1 MDKVNPER
9 NVSWDQESSKTI
21 AIREKWNNY
30 VEHATLHGIQYVF
43 TSSTIWRR
51 VLWAFFLLSG
61 IGYFSFQSSKL
72 LKEYFSYPVNTKVSL
87 EYETSPEFPAVTICN
102 FNIFRQSII
111 DRIRFGEDIIK
122 YTQRHKIAGLDGIQ
136 GNGSKID
143 WSRFENL
150 SMSHLYATG
159 GHQMKDMLM
168 DCSWIGEETCT
179 YRNFTPV
186 LTSMG
191 LCHTFNSGK
200 IVVYLIMLKLVEIYN
215 VGI

>member
-9 NVSWDQESSKTI
+9 NVSWDQEPSKTI

-30 VEHATLHGIQYVF
+30 VESATLHGIQYVF
-43 TSSTIWRR
+43 TSSTVWRR

-61 IGYFSFQSSKL
+61 IGYFSVQSSKL
-72 LKEYFSYPVNTKVSL
+72 LKEYFSYPVNTKISL

-102 FNIFRQSII
+102 FNMFRQSII
-111 DRIRFGEDIIK
+111 DGIRFGEDIVK
-122 YTQRHKIAGLDGIQ
+122 YAQRHKIVELDGIQ
-136 GNGSKID
+136 GNESKID
-143 WSRFENL
+143 WSSFENL
-150 SMSHLYATG
+150 SMSDLYATG
-159 GHQMKDMLM
+159 GHQMRDMLM
-168 DCSWIGEETCT
+168 DCSWVGEETCT

-200 IVVYLIMLKLVEIYN
+200 IVVYLIMLKLVET
-215 VGI
+215 